1 MSESLTIYKLIVLYM
16 LRHVKFPLTNAQISE
31 FILGKEYMTYFTLQ
45 TVLSELTESGLLH
58 AESRGNSSYYTL
70 TPSGEKTLFY
80 FKNRIPGTFRDEI
93 DEYMKQNQ
101 VKLKDEVSVQADY
114 YKNTAYT
121 HVTRTRLY
129 GIITVGKAYVVA
141 LRTRNRKQYMH
152 RVKNEAQAKAVCLNW
167 SRECQ
172 PLYEYIM
179 KKLL

>member
-16 LRHVKFPLTNAQISE
+16 LRQVKFPLTNAQISE

-45 TVLSELTESGLLH
+45 TVLSELTSSGLLH
-58 AESRGNSSYYTL
+58 TESKGNASYYSL

-80 FKNRIPGTFRDEI
+80 FKNRIPKTFLDEI
-93 DEYMKQNQ
+93 SLYMKENQ
-101 VKLKDEVSVQADY
+101 IKLRDEVSVQADY
-114 YKNTAYT
+114 YKNTAGEYSV
-121 HVTRTRLY
+121 HCV
-129 GIITVGKAYVVA
+129 VKEKYVNLIDLTLSVPD
-141 LRTRNRKQYMH
+141 
-152 RVKNEAQAKAVCLNW
+152 ESQAKAVCSNW